1 METINVNTCAKSIL
15 MQPGDGMLTG
25 EEILRQVKENNII
38 IDPFDESLINP
49 NSYNLRISNKLKVY
63 SHGLDKADIDDAV
76 LKGDDHRF
84 FNNNHIVDEYGY
96 SFHVKSIIP
105 TKAKPIDMHSDNEYY
120 EYTIPEDGMVLYPN
134 ILYIGSTIERCATDN
149 FIPMINGRSSGGRLG
164 LSIHIC
170 AGFGD
175 IGFDGT
181 WTLEITVV
189 EPLKIYPGEEI
200 AQVCYFT
207 PAGAASKLYRG
218 RYYKQE
224 EPTVSRF
231 FRGKINY

>member
-1 METINVNTCAKSIL
+1 MPITNTNDLIQL
-15 MQPGDGMLTG
+15 GGGMLTG
-25 EEILRQVKENNII
+25 AEIIKQVNDKNII
-38 IDPFDESLINP
+38 IEPFDESLVNP
-49 NSYNLRISNKLKVY
+49 NSYNLRMSNKLKVY
-63 SHGLDKADIDDAV
+63 THNLSKDYIDDAV
-76 LKGDDHRF
+76 LHGQDHRF
-84 FNNNHIVDEYGY
+84 FEYDSITDEYGFTLHTT
-96 SFHVKSIIP
+96 STHH
-105 TKAKPIDMHSDNEYY
+105 TDAKPIDMHKNNKYY
-120 EYTIPEDGMVLYPN
+120 EYTIPEEGMVLYPN
-134 ILYIGSTIERCATDN
+134 ILYIGSTIERCATDK

-207 PAGAASKLYRG
+207 PAGANTKLYRG

-231 FRGKINY
+231 FRGKIKY